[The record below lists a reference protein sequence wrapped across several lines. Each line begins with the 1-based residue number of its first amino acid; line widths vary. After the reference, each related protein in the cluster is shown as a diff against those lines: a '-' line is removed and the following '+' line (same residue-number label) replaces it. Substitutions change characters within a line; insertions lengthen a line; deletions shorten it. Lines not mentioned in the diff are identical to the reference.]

1 MISILCLTLALGAA
15 DAAPK
20 DLVTFSATLG
30 AGGIQVGQTYTVNVT
45 AQVNPRSGYSLAG
58 RRGGIPMVLQM
69 KAPASIEL
77 TQANVKRG
85 EHLRPPYEVTVDGGS
100 RQVQFRVKS
109 APKPGDALVINLVG
123 YVESADKK
131 SAWMIRRRGSVEIK
145 PGAKLVEEP
154 ATKSDWQENSTLA
167 IGDEA
172 PAFSLPDKDNKRHG
186 LAKFKGKKNV
196 LVFTYRAFW

>member
-30 AGGIQVGQTYTVNVT
+30 AGTIQVGQTYTVNVT
-45 AQVNPRSGYSLAG
+45 AQVNSRSGYSLAG
-58 RRGGIPMVLQM
+58 RRPIPMVLQM

-77 TQANVKRG
+77 TQARVTRG
-85 EHLRPPYEVTVDGGS
+85 EHLRPPYEVTVDDG
-100 RQVQFRVKS
+100 RRAIRFRVKS

-123 YVESADKK
+123 YVESVDKK
-131 SAWMIRRRGSVEIK
+131 SAWMIRRRGTIEIK

-154 ATKSDWQENSTLA
+154 ATRSDWQESSTLA
-167 IGDEA
+167 IGDDA
-172 PAFSLPDKDNKRHG
+172 AAFNLPDKDGKRHG
-186 LAKFKGKKNV
+186 LRKFKGKKNV
-196 LVFTYRAFW
+196 LVITYRAFW